1 MIISKTFT
9 IETRLNQRNN
19 AEIIEYVKEY
29 NALYG
34 KMLRFAWHRYNN
46 GGTFNMKK
54 SEFNTVLQKTFGV
67 NKRLANSVISEVE
80 GLYKALYQLKWH
92 EYGQLQ
98 GKISK
103 KRKKVK
109 KLSKKVFAISE
120 KTKGKNFSD
129 SLLQYYQK
137 LKTDIF
143 YEHRRL
149 NRLVQKQNNLL
160 REIQS
165 KKLRLCFGTKKLFYA
180 QFHLKENNMTSH
192 KIWLERFRQARDN
205 RSLYIGSKDE
215 SRCNQ
220 LLQLSPMVNAGKGN
234 SFTIQLRKNTKTRE
248 YVRGFCTFKYMDGI
262 LVKTLINQD
271 HGISYRIIFRDK
283 KCYMQAMITLNKDT
297 NDCKTRNSHGTLG
310 LDYNDGF
317 IELAETNETGN
328 LIGLKHIDLKFHG
341 TGNSAKNEIRTKVS
355 KIVDYAISVGKDI
368 VIEDLD
374 FRKTKSETDEA
385 KSEGGKEYNKMLHSF
400 DYSRYKKS
408 FENCCFRRGVSLI
421 KVNPAYT
428 SKIAKQEYCYHK
440 KLSVHQGASFVIA
453 RKGQGYVDKYIK
465 PRSKKN
471 GQKEKAS

>member
-9 IETRLNQRNN
+9 IETRLNQRDN
-19 AEIIEYVKEY
+19 AEIIEYAKEY
-29 NALYG
+29 NILYG
-34 KMLRFAWHRYNN
+34 KMLRFTWHRYNN

-80 GLYKALYQLKWH
+80 SLYRALYQLKWY

-120 KTKGKNFSD
+120 KTKGKAFSD
-129 SLLQYYQK
+129 SLLRYYKK
-137 LKTDIF
+137 LKADIF

-149 NRLVQKQNNLL
+149 NRLVQKRNNLL

-165 KKLRLCFGTKKLFYA
+165 KNLRLCFGTKKRFYA
-180 QFHLKENNMTSH
+180 QFHLKENNLTSH
-192 KIWLERFRQARDN
+192 KIWLEKFQQARDN

-215 SRCNQ
+215 SFRN
-220 LLQLSPMVNAGKGN
+220 LNLQLSPMVNAGKAN
-234 SFTIQLRKNTKTRE
+234 SFVIQLRKNTKARE
-248 YVRGFCTFKYMDGI
+248 YVRGFCSFKYMDGF
-262 LVKTLINQD
+262 LVKSLINQD
-271 HGISYRIIFRDK
+271 HGVSYRIIFRGK
-283 KCYMQAMITLNKDT
+283 KCYLQAMITLNKNT
-297 NDCKTRNSHGTLG
+297 NNCKTRNSHGTLG

-317 IELAETNETGN
+317 IELVETNETGN
-328 LIGLKHIDLKFHG
+328 LIGLKHIDLRFHG
-341 TGNSAKNEIRTKVS
+341 TGNSAENEIRTKVS
-355 KIVDYAISVGKDI
+355 EIVDYAILVGKDI

-385 KSEGGKEYNKMLHSF
+385 KSEDGKEYNKMLHAF

-408 FENCCFRRGVSLI
+408 FENCCFRRDVNLI

-428 SKIAKQEYCYHK
+428 SKIAKQKYCYRK
-440 KLSVHQGASFVIA
+440 KLSVHQGASYVIA
-453 RKGQGYVDKYIK
+453 RKGQGYIDKYIK
-465 PRSKKN
+465 PSKKS
-471 GQKEKAS
+471 KKTA